1 MKGDG
6 VILNSEYYNY
16 MNFNNFKLDSIQD
29 GTKFWHCR
37 EKKSPSCEHQK
48 CCCCFP
54 GPSGSR
60 GPSGPRGASGATG
73 PSGASGATGPTGA
86 TGPSGAGGAIGPTGA
101 TGPAGAAGVTGAT
114 GPSGAGGAIG
124 PTGAT
129 GPAGAVGVT
138 GATGPA
144 AGILAYADFYVLM
157 PPDNAATVAPGSD
170 VEFPND
176 GPSSGGTAIIRTG
189 PDTFQLSAI
198 GTYQVLFNVGT
209 NAAAQ
214 LVLTLNSGAG
224 ASELAYT
231 VVGRATGTTQI
242 IGMQLVTTTVV
253 DSIITVRN
261 PSANPTALIITP
273 NAGGTQPDSAHLV
286 IMRIS

>member
-1 MKGDG
+1 MKVWRCGE
-6 VILNSEYYNY
+6 IKY
-16 MNFNNFKLDSIQD
+16 
-29 GTKFWHCR
+29 
-37 EKKSPSCEHQK
+37 PCEHQQY
-48 CCCCFP
+48 CCRPQGTP
-54 GPSGSR
+54 GPVGAT
-60 GPSGPRGASGATG
+60 GPRGATGQTGLRGAR
-73 PSGASGATGPTGA
+73 GPTGA
-86 TGPSGAGGAIGPTGA
+86 TGA

-129 GPAGAVGVT
+129 GPAGAGVT
-138 GATGPA
+138 GATGPTGPTGPA
-144 AGILAYADFYVLM
+144 AGILAYADFYALM

-170 VEFPND
+170 VDFPND
-176 GPSSGGTAIIRTG
+176 GPNSGGTAIIRTG

-209 NAAAQ
+209 DAAAQ

-242 IGMQLVTTTVV
+242 IGMQFVTTTVV
-253 DSIITVRN
+253 NSIITVRN
-261 PSANPTALIITP
+261 PAANPTALIITP

-286 IMRIS
+286 IMRVR

>member
-1 MKGDG
+1 MEGDV
-6 VILNSEYYNY
+6 VILNPGYCND
-16 MNFNNFKLDSIQD
+16 MNCINFKLECTQNGMKI
-29 GTKFWHCR
+29 WHCE
-37 EKKSPSCEHQK
+37 EKKCPCKQK
-48 CCCCFP
+48 PCPCKQQPCCYCLP
-54 GPSGSR
+54 GPPGPPGFR
-60 GPSGPRGASGATG
+60 GPSGATG
-73 PSGASGATGPTGA
+73 PAGVAGVRGA
-86 TGPSGAGGAIGPTGA
+86 TGPSGAGGATGPTGA

-114 GPSGAGGAIG
+114 GP
-124 PTGAT
+124 
-129 GPAGAVGVT
+129 
-138 GATGPA
+138 A
-144 AGILAYADFYVLM
+144 AGILAFADFYALM

-170 VEFPND
+170 VAFPNN

-189 PDTFQLSAI
+189 PATFRLSAI

-209 NAAAQ
+209 DAAAQ

-242 IGMQLVTTTVV
+242 IGMQFVTTTVV
-253 DSIITVRN
+253 NTIITVRN
-261 PSANPTALIITP
+261 PAANPTALIITP

>member
-1 MKGDG
+1 MAG
-6 VILNSEYYNY
+6 V
-16 MNFNNFKLDSIQD
+16 
-29 GTKFWHCR
+29 
-37 EKKSPSCEHQK
+37 
-48 CCCCFP
+48 
-54 GPSGSR
+54 
-60 GPSGPRGASGATG
+60 
-73 PSGASGATGPTGA
+73 TGA

-114 GPSGAGGAIG
+114 GPAG
-124 PTGAT
+124 P
-129 GPAGAVGVT
+129 T

-144 AGILAYADFYVLM
+144 AGILAYADFYALM

-176 GPSSGGTAIIRTG
+176 GPNSGGTAIIRTG
-189 PDTFQLSAI
+189 LATFQLSAI
-198 GTYQVLFNVGT
+198 GTYQVLFNVRT
-209 NAAAQ
+209 DAAAQ
-214 LVLTLNSGAG
+214 LVLTPNSGAG

-253 DSIITVRN
+253 NSIITVQN
-261 PSANPTALIITP
+261 PAANPTALIITP

-286 IMRIS
+286 IMRIR